1 MSVVLKISLALV
13 GIWSAFA
20 VAQAATPS
28 ATNYA
33 ANPATLALIEE
44 LVQEEGFDRTELIT
58 LFAQVESKETILK
71 AMSRPAEKTK
81 PWYDYRKIFVT
92 AKREREG
99 VDFFAKHK
107 QTFLRAEQQFG
118 VPAEIILSI
127 MGVETYYGR
136 ITGSYRVMDALST
149 LAFDYPK
156 RSVFF
161 TKELKSY
168 LLLSREQGVD
178 PLDIKGS
185 YAGAMG
191 YGQFMPSSYRAY
203 AIDFDDD
210 DKIDIWN
217 NPVDAIGSVANYFKQ
232 HGWKPGEAVVVAAN
246 VEGMVPEDLFND
258 SLKPEKSLADYANAG
273 VSVAHPH
280 QPPLDPNAPATAI
293 KFELEQSHEY
303 WLGLHNFYVITRYNH
318 SSMYAMSVY
327 QLSQLLAVQIGE

>member
-1 MSVVLKISLALV
+1 MSIVLKIGLALV
-13 GIWSAFA
+13 CIWSAFA
-20 VAQAATPS
+20 VAEELTPS
-28 ATNYA
+28 ANYTE
-33 ANPATLALIEE
+33 NPATLALIEE
-44 LVQEEGFDRTELIT
+44 LVQEEGFDRTELIA
-58 LFAQVESKETILK
+58 LFAQVEGKESILK

-81 PWYDYRKIFVT
+81 AWYEYRKIFVT
-92 AKREREG
+92 DKRESEG
-99 VDFFAKHK
+99 VEFFAKHK

-168 LLLSREQGVD
+168 LILSREQGVN

-232 HGWKPGEAVVVAAN
+232 HGWKSGETVVVAAK
-246 VEGMVPEDLFND
+246 VEGMVPEDLFNNG
-258 SLKPEKSLADYANAG
+258 LKPTKTLDDYAQVG
-273 VSVAHPH
+273 ISVAQPQ

-293 KFELEQSHEY
+293 KFELENSHEY

-327 QLSQLLAVQIGE
+327 QLSLLLAAQIEE